1 MGHSPASLDLEYSVF
16 AHSETGYRFRLSV
29 ARVAFVTIRLGLQ
42 IPNFSYGTGVE
53 QLFPTVI
60 DQAQEAEAAG
70 FDSVF
75 LMDHFYQLPGLG
87 TPDQPMLEAY
97 TALGAL
103 ASATESVQLGTLVTG
118 NTYRNPTLL
127 AKSITTLD
135 VISQGRAI
143 LGIGTGWYELEHD
156 SLGYDFGTFTD
167 RFNRLDES
175 LQIILPMLEGDRPT
189 FSGKYYRTQEAMAE
203 PRFRDHIPLMIGG
216 SGEKKTIP
224 LAVKHFDH
232 LNIIAGFDELPRKL
246 QVVKDRCEQIGRD
259 PGTLETSMLVVA
271 IIDENVTADVIP
283 EDFRQ
288 QAVFGSA
295 EQVAD
300 QIKTKVL
307 DAGIDGVIISPV
319 TSFNG
324 YQPGG
329 ATAVAEK
336 LKPMLAG

>member
-1 MGHSPASLDLEYSVF
+1 M
-16 AHSETGYRFRLSV
+16 
-29 ARVAFVTIRLGLQ
+29 TIRLGLQ
-42 IPNFSYGTGVE
+42 IPNFTYGTGIE

-60 DQAQEAEAAG
+60 AQAQEAEAAG

-75 LMDHFYQLPGLG
+75 VMDHFYQLPGLG

-103 ASATESVQLGTLVTG
+103 AAATERVQLGTLVTG

-127 AKSITTLD
+127 AKAITTLD

-167 RFNRLDES
+167 RFNRLGEA
-175 LQIILPMLEGDRPT
+175 LQIILPMLEGERPT
-189 FSGKYYRTQEAMAE
+189 FSGEYYHTQEAMAE
-203 PRFRDHIPLMIGG
+203 PRFRNHLPLMIGG

-224 LAVKHFDH
+224 LAAKHFDH

-246 QVVKDRCEQIGRD
+246 QVVKENCEKIDRD
-259 PGTLETSMLVVA
+259 PATLETSMLVVA
-271 IIDENVTADVIP
+271 IIGEGVTADFIP

-288 QAVFGSA
+288 QAVFGSPEQIA
-295 EQVAD
+295 EQV
-300 QIKTKVL
+300 KEKVL
-307 DAGIDGVIISPV
+307 DAGVDGVILSPV
-319 TSFNG
+319 TSIDG
-324 YQPGG
+324 YHPGG
-329 ATAVAEK
+329 VTAVGEL
-336 LKPMLAG
+336 LKPLLAG